1 MARKRAN
8 DLAAHRTAGRRRAD
22 GALDSSHDPAPVG
35 GRRRL
40 GGDPRRVGRGDVR
53 FERSAHESVLAAG
66 TDTERAENVLEEH
79 FGQKTTGSF
88 SLIVGE
94 SLAQRVLSFPRH
106 GGRRRGQLERCRPP
120 RSPPSRRS
128 PTTSSRRQ
136 SSPTWSLRTRRG
148 TPTTCGGRSVGSRA
162 PRSTSADKRRS
173 STISTRCFA
182 DDIFV
187 GEVLIAIPV
196 ALLILVFVF
205 GTLAFVIPLLFAAVA
220 IPSTLGIIWIFANFL
235 ELSTYLQN
243 LVMLIGLGVAVDY
256 SLLIVYRYREELRAG
271 RSADDAI
278 ARTMATAG
286 RAVVFSGTAVAIG
299 LAVLFF
305 MPLPFM
311 RGFGFGLFIPVVSVV
326 CALTLLPVLLHLL
339 GAKLDRVHLV
349 PARVVER
356 RDAEDNFWWR
366 LSRTIMRRPVL
377 FATGATALLLA
388 LAIPL
393 FSLELGPGTNKG
405 IPRTW
410 RASRA

>member
-8 DLAAHRTAGRRRAD
+8 DLAAHRTGD
-22 GALDSSHDPAPVG
+22 GALMERWTHRMIRLRWAVVAVWAVILVG
-35 GRRRL
+35 S
-40 GGDPRRVGRGDVR
+40 VGAMSGLSDLLTNR
-53 FERSAHESVLAAG
+53 FSLPG

-120 RSPPSRRS
+120 RSPSVEAVADDVV
-128 PTTSSRRQ
+128 TAT

-173 STISTRCFA
+173 STTSTRCSPT
-182 DDIFV
+182 IFV

-271 RSADDAI
+271 RSPDEAI

-349 PARVVER
+349 PASR
-356 RDAEDNFWWR
+356 RAPR
-366 LSRTIMRRPVL
+366 RRGQLLVAPVAHIMRRPVL
-377 FATGATALLLA
+377 LRPARRRCCWRWR
-388 LAIPL
+388 
-393 FSLELGPGTNKG
+393 SLSSRSSSAQGRTRAF
-405 IPRTW
+405 PRIW